1 MQVSFH
7 MSRSLLT
14 HQTLRSRGR
23 SDRCVYIHASNQ
35 DKRLDRATLIGKLLQ
50 LDDAPSQPGI
60 AKEPDTCGK
69 EPCTCLK
76 DFYKCVKSPLHAR
89 KALCMRK
96 RAQYLRKRALYMLKR
111 AL

>member
-1 MQVSFH
+1 MYTFMQVS
-7 MSRSLLT
+7 
-14 HQTLRSRGR
+14 HQTLIGRKR

-69 EPCTCLK
+69 EP
-76 DFYKCVKSPLHAR
+76 
-89 KALCMRK
+89 
-96 RAQYLRKRALYMLKR
+96 LYAEKISIN
-111 AL
+111 A